1 MKKIFLGTCLIFLSC
16 CATSD
21 DEGVKYF
28 IKSDRNCS
36 LNMCRIG
43 KDESINCNIRKCH
56 IGEDKKIDC
65 AYKMAQTKYVEKSF
79 DENSLF
85 FSDYLGNKHLTNGFV
100 ILSVSLDD
108 KERCF
113 NKKTDSNVLE
123 TQGIISERLKKQ
135 KEKWAQE
142 DEYAEIQLKEEKSI
156 EEKIQKDKEERH
168 KQQILKSKNVVEG
181 KLVNANIKFSDISSI
196 INDLSAQPEKDE
208 FETTAEYEK
217 RLKTFKDKK
226 IKKHDNLIF
235 KYNLTTEYD
244 ADNEK
249 LYIFVENN
257 LRIDFKKET
266 SKYIARNAF
275 NAEALVTRTD
285 TYEKNIIIDTDFS
298 KASEFHK
305 GNPDRKLAI
314 DYLVIKDVPAKKAKT
329 LSKKLDLIVVGKL
342 KDTEILSHTD
352 YREPKINSPYE
363 WNKYSSSIKVAV
375 SGICVVNR
383 VTNKCMI
390 AFEPD

>member
-1 MKKIFLGTCLIFLSC
+1 MKRIFVGVCLIFLSC
-16 CATSD
+16 CAISD
-21 DEGVKYF
+21 TKNVKISDTKDVKYF

-36 LNMCRIG
+36 LPVCHVG
-43 KDESINCNIRKCH
+43 KDEKLSCIF
-56 IGEDKKIDC
+56 
-65 AYKMAQTKYVEKSF
+65 MAQTRSLDKDSTFIVF
-79 DENSLF
+79 PNNLNNS
-85 FSDYLGNKHLTNGFV
+85 YLTNGSI
-100 ILSVSLDD
+100 ILEVNIFD
-108 KERCF
+108 KINCF
-113 NKKTDSNVLE
+113 NEEKDYNKVITQAVISKKLE
-123 TQGIISERLKKQ
+123 DNKA
-135 KEKWAQE
+135 KWAKEYE
-142 DEYAEIQLKEEKSI
+142 DAEIQLKEEKSI
-156 EEKIQKDKEERH
+156 EEKRQKDKEERH

-226 IKKHDNLIF
+226 LNKYNNLIF

-285 TYEKNIIIDTDFS
+285 TYEKNIIVDTDFS
-298 KASEFHK
+298 TALEFHK